1 MSTREQ
7 KFQKNPHTFE
17 KRIELMT
24 SLRYI
29 SGFLLVIFF
38 GIAISVIPNQTL
50 QADDINS
57 FSEILAKSAKTTP
70 QEVHFALAVAKRLSL
85 KREDFGLTDEK
96 LCPII
101 SQTKATDSKTIF
113 HITSASS
120 VLVCPKLDVKYL
132 EQKLTQNLAKTSTLD
147 MFHTVKSISVLSKTI
162 KSLTDKDTLKKL
174 YDALIRRFDSNTGL
188 FCRKKTSYCVDETGL
203 ALNTLSSLQTLL
215 LRTDLSTVELI
226 NQLTKVAGKV
236 NSTVSIFKGLNKIS
250 LGVASNFMVGLNR
263 FGSVSALDTKV
274 SLEDIEAFLQIL
286 LKLKDKVAT
295 LADAYDFL
303 EAFSS
308 LTSSNI
314 HVPIYISKPTI
325 DYGKKTISFV
335 VSDYWGKPI
344 DGKVAIERV
353 YNAADEDEVFFDSID
368 LNPSSSDGGNTPG
381 ALSYSWSF
389 ANKLDSGIVN
399 VEILVSPSK
408 ITETQQ
414 PVKKTVTLKFETTID
429 IKDFHVTLAEV
440 LPNGIHADQTTFHVK
455 YPQGT
460 LTQKL
465 PIRQNTHIAFDFS
478 IVTAANG
485 KEFPPHQVFIRF
497 VHQKSQ
503 QESVFVVRRMSQGY
517 KIEFDLQKTAG
528 TVFNNRPGD
537 YNVEL
542 IVGDEVLKHQVLW
555 QVGVFNLDIEF
566 IQNPRDLA
574 LGMKPDIHHMFR
586 QPAKRPSK
594 LLSMTFT
601 GLLLGTFFIF
611 LLALLRLGFN
621 LSGFPG
627 LGLGFLLNIVFQ
639 LIILGMLMVVVLYWL
654 TISIFDA
661 FTYLGALGLA
671 ASVIG
676 SLALRSVHNKA

>member
-1 MSTREQ
+1 MMSL
-7 KFQKNPHTFE
+7 K
-17 KRIELMT
+17 
-24 SLRYI
+24 YI
-29 SGFLLVIFF
+29 SGFLVFLFF
-38 GIAISVIPNQTL
+38 GIAISVIPKQTL
-50 QADDINS
+50 QTEDIN
-57 FSEILAKSAKTTP
+57 FFREILAKSTKATP
-70 QEVHFALAVAKRLSL
+70 EDVHFALAVSKRLSL

-120 VLVCPKLDVKYL
+120 VLICPKLDIKYL
-132 EQKLTQNLAKTSTLD
+132 EQKITQNLAKVSTLD
-147 MFHTVKSISVLSKTI
+147 LFHTVKSISVLSKTI
-162 KSLTDKDTLKKL
+162 KSLTEKETLKKL

-188 FCRKKTSYCVDETGL
+188 FCREKTSYCVDETGI

-215 LRTDLSTVELI
+215 LRTDLSTIDLI
-226 NQLTKVAGKV
+226 NQLTKVVGKV
-236 NSTVSIFKGLNKIS
+236 NSTVSIFKGLNKVS
-250 LGVASNFMVGLNR
+250 LSVASNFIVGLNR

-274 SLEDIEAFLQIL
+274 SLEDIEEFLQIL
-286 LKLKDKVAT
+286 LKLKDKVVT
-295 LADAYDFL
+295 LSDVYDFL

-325 DYGKKTISFV
+325 DYGKKTISFI

-368 LNPSSSDGGNTPG
+368 LRPSSSSDIGNASG

-389 ANKLDSGIVN
+389 AGKLDSGIVN
-399 VEILVSPSK
+399 VDIVVSPSK

-440 LPNGIHADQTTFHVK
+440 LPNGIHSDQTTFHVK

-465 PIRQNTHIAFDFS
+465 PIRQNTYIAFDFS
-478 IVTAANG
+478 IVTTANG
-485 KEFPPHQVFIRF
+485 KDFPPHQVFIRF
-497 VHQKSQ
+497 VHQQSQ
-503 QESVFVVRRMSQGY
+503 QESTFVVRRMNQGY

-537 YNVEL
+537 FNVEL
-542 IVGDEVLKHQVLW
+542 IVGDEVLKHQVFW

-566 IQNPRDLA
+566 IPNPRDLA
-574 LGMKPDIHHMFR
+574 LGMKPDIHHMFK

-601 GLLLGTFFIF
+601 GLVLGTFFIF
-611 LLALLRLGFN
+611 FLALLRLGFN

-627 LGLGFLLNIVFQ
+627 FSGLGLGFLLNILFQ
-639 LIILGMLMVVVLYWL
+639 LIILGMLMVVIMYWL

-676 SLALRSVHNKA
+676 SLALRTVHNKV